1 MIFFFTKYWL
11 ADVQTRK
18 PGEAATA
25 FAKHCKALVL
35 RRKAY
40 LTTMGRPLGFDL
52 KVITVVKIA
61 DKVTHPK
68 VYFFSV

>member
-61 DKVTHPK
+61 DKVT
-68 VYFFSV
+68 